1 MEILRHFAKGFS
13 CAGGRDRI
21 SNLEPHR
28 LTSHLEVSRPNT
40 FSDLAAEL
48 LLSITDFLPPED
60 ICCLS
65 LCDRRLCTALG
76 GRRKREKLAIASRL
90 SVLNRLEQ
98 DNPEYFTCYSCYALH
113 RHDRASE
120 SFRLSGP
127 IYQQMPQS
135 KLCYAQTNGWRCDP
149 ELRMCIYSENSYT
162 NTYNK
167 FCFLHLQLVMKQY
180 HYGPRYGIS
189 VSALSF
195 TEVKIHVTST
205 ALRSLE
211 AQICVERRSPVFCL
225 RIQDIMSGKDLRAD
239 GLLSDKKGGVPPRI
253 YQICAHIRDDRLL
266 VLIEDFVKAY
276 RERRTLSLLRGSCN
290 KCNTEYQLEM
300 REFGKSNI
308 AFMMTRWINLGTGR
322 HPGDPRWKVHSL
334 GSQHT
339 PLTLGSDYILSSP
352 RSLFEASHTAPLE
365 ELCTQNLGYLADR
378 RYRSVMKQLSLS
390 PPTWGLWHE
399 PL

>member
-1 MEILRHFAKGFS
+1 
-13 CAGGRDRI
+13 
-21 SNLEPHR
+21 
-28 LTSHLEVSRPNT
+28 
-40 FSDLAAEL
+40 
-48 LLSITDFLPPED
+48 
-60 ICCLS
+60 
-65 LCDRRLCTALG
+65 
-76 GRRKREKLAIASRL
+76 
-90 SVLNRLEQ
+90 
-98 DNPEYFTCYSCYALH
+98 
-113 RHDRASE
+113 
-120 SFRLSGP
+120 
-127 IYQQMPQS
+127 
-135 KLCYAQTNGWRCDP
+135 
-149 ELRMCIYSENSYT
+149 
-162 NTYNK
+162 
-167 FCFLHLQLVMKQY
+167 MKQY

-211 AQICVERRSPVFCL
+211 AQICVERRSPVLCL

-239 GLLSDKKGGVPPRI
+239 GLLSDKKEESLHEFIKFVRI
-253 YQICAHIRDDRLL
+253 YGTI
-266 VLIEDFVKAY
+266 AY

-352 RSLFEASHTAPLE
+352 RSLFEASQTAPLE